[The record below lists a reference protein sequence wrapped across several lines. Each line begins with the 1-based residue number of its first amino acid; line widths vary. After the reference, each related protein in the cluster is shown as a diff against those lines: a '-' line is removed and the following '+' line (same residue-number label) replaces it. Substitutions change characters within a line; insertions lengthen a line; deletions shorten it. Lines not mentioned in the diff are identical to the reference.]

1 MFEMAAEIDDVVVE
15 IEKVAVRPPVDDL
28 TILYGKCDHGI
39 KLVSCALQTNFA
51 FECHHWVF

>member
-28 TILYGKCDHGI
+28 TILYGKCDDGI